1 MRTRAI
7 ILLATLVA
15 GCTQVGGPYPAL
27 QPRAAEAIDPRV
39 PVERPINERPVTAAL
54 ASRLAALVDEARAGD
69 AAFAPLAAAAERLA
83 GVAGAAPGES
93 WIVAQLAL
101 SGAIAERAPTVRA
114 LGDIDELAAE
124 RLADQGG
131 LSPNDLA
138 AIQAAARQVSAIER
152 RQAATI
158 AAAQRRL
165 GL

>member
-7 ILLATLVA
+7 ILLATLAA

-39 PVERPINERPVTAAL
+39 PVERPINDRPVTQAL

-69 AAFAPLAAAAERLA
+69 AAFTPLAAEAERLA
-83 GVAGAAPGES
+83 GVAGAGPGEG
-93 WIVAQLAL
+93 WILAQLSL
-101 SGAIAERAPTVRA
+101 SAAVAARAPTVRA
-114 LGDIDELAAE
+114 LGDIDALGAE
-124 RLADQGG
+124 QLADQGG

-158 AAAQRRL
+158 AAVQRRL